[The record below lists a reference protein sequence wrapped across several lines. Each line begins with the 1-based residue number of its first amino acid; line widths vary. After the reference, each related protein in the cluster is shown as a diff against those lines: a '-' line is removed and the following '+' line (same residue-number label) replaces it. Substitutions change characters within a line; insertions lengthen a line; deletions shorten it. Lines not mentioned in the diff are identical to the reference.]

1 MPPSLTSRALGSI
14 WGVCVGDA
22 LGGPVQFMDP
32 GAFEPITGLEYV
44 QPFQQPAGSYSDDGS
59 MTLALAQSIIDSHG
73 QYNHA
78 LSIQYF
84 VDWFTTGRFSTID
97 RAWDVGASTRSALQ
111 SWRKRGTSDLQHV
124 QDVIN
129 QKLDVEQSSGNG
141 SLMRI
146 APIGLALWR
155 DPGEARRVA
164 REQSRV
170 THPVLGCLEACEV
183 YTLLICGVL
192 SGKNKE
198 HLCTIINEYN
208 FTHSTLAQR
217 LSNYKTPSDWQAKSA
232 PEIRSSG
239 WVVDTLEVALWGF
252 FKFDSWAAGALAV
265 ANLGGDSDTA
275 AAVYGGLAG
284 AFYGFESIPTEWV
297 EGMQNKGFI
306 AEVAG
311 GLAEVVSPG
320 DVLN

>member
-111 SWRKRGTSDLQHV
+111 SWRKRGTSDLQRV

-170 THPVLGCLEACEV
+170 THPVLGCLEACE
-183 YTLLICGVL
+183 
-192 SGKNKE
+192 
-198 HLCTIINEYN
+198 
-208 FTHSTLAQR
+208 
-217 LSNYKTPSDWQAKSA
+217 TPSDWQVKSV

-311 GLAEVVSPG
+311 GLAEVVSLG
-320 DVLN
+320 GVLN

>member
-1 MPPSLTSRALGSI
+1 MPPSLNSRTLGSI

-32 GAFEPITGLEYV
+32 GTFEPITGLEYV
-44 QPFQQPAGSYSDDGS
+44 KPFHQPAGSYSDDGS
-59 MTLALAQSIIDSHG
+59 MTLALAQSIIDSQG
-73 QYNHA
+73 NYNHA

-84 VDWFTTGRFSTID
+84 VDWFATGRFSTID
-97 RAWDVGASTRSALQ
+97 RAWDVGYSTRSALQ
-111 SWRKRGTSDLQHV
+111 SWRKRGTEDLQRT

-129 QKLDVEQSSGNG
+129 QKLDMEHRSGNG

-146 APIGLALWR
+146 APIGLALWS

-183 YTLLICGVL
+183 YTLLVCGIL
-192 SGKNKE
+192 SGKSKE
-198 HLCTIINEYN
+198 HICNIINEYK
-208 FTHSTLAQR
+208 FTDSALTQR
-217 LSNYKTPSDWQAKSA
+217 LCSYKTVSDWQAKSA
-232 PEIRSSG
+232 PEMRSSG

-252 FKFDSWAAGALAV
+252 FKYDCWAEGALAV
-265 ANLGGDSDTA
+265 ANLGGDADTA

-284 AFYGFESIPTEWV
+284 AFYGIESIPTEWV
-297 EGMQNKGFI
+297 DGMQNKGFI

-311 GLAEVVSPG
+311 KLSEIVSRE
-320 DVLN
+320 VLN